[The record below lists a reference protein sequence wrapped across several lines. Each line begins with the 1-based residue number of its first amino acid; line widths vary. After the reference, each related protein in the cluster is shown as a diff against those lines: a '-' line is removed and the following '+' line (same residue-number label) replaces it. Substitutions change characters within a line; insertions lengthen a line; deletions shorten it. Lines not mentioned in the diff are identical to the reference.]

1 MGVISWL
8 VWGLFVGLFARVVNP
23 GRQAIGCWWTIA
35 LGIVG
40 SLLGGF
46 IATQLLHI
54 GDTNKFDFGS
64 FLIAV
69 AASALLLAIW
79 ERIERTR
86 AIRRGRDREDDLP
99 PRYR

>member
-1 MGVISWL
+1 MGIVSWVI
-8 VWGLFVGLFARVVNP
+8 WGFLVGLIARGVKP

-46 IATQLLHI
+46 LSTEVLNIA
-54 GDTNKFDFGS
+54 DADKFDFGS

-69 AASALLLAIW
+69 LTSVLLLALW
-79 ERIERTR
+79 EGYERR
-86 AIRRGRDREDDLP
+86 QFARGP
-99 PRYR
+99 

>member
-1 MGVISWL
+1 MGIVSWVI
-8 VWGLFVGLFARVVNP
+8 WGFLVGLIARGVKP

-46 IATQLLHI
+46 LSTEVLNIA
-54 GDTNKFDFGS
+54 DADKFDFGS

-69 AASALLLAIW
+69 LTSVLLLALW
-79 ERIERTR
+79 EGYER
-86 AIRRGRDREDDLP
+86 RRFARGP
-99 PRYR
+99 

>member
-1 MGVISWL
+1 MGIISWL
-8 VWGLFVGLFARVVNP
+8 IWGLFVGLFARGLRP

-46 IATQLLHI
+46 LSTEVLNIA
-54 GDTNKFDFGS
+54 DADKFDLGS

-69 AASALLLAIW
+69 LTSALLLGIW
-79 ERIERTR
+79 EVYER
-86 AIRRGRDREDDLP
+86 RRLARRP
-99 PRYR
+99 

>member
-1 MGVISWL
+1 MGIVSWVI
-8 VWGLFVGLFARVVNP
+8 WGFLVGLIARGVKP

-46 IATQLLHI
+46 LSTEVLNSA
-54 GDTNKFDFGS
+54 DADKFDFGS

-69 AASALLLAIW
+69 LTSVLLLALW
-79 ERIERTR
+79 EGYER
-86 AIRRGRDREDDLP
+86 RRFARGP
-99 PRYR
+99 

>member
-1 MGVISWL
+1 VGIISWL
-8 VWGLFVGLFARVVNP
+8 IWGLFVGLFARAFKP

-46 IATQLLHI
+46 LSTEVLQIA
-54 GDTNKFDFGS
+54 DADKFDFGS

-69 AASALLLAIW
+69 LSSALLLALW
-79 ERIERTR
+79 EGYEQ
-86 AIRRGRDREDDLP
+86 RRLS
-99 PRYR
+99 PRR

>member
-1 MGVISWL
+1 MGVISWII
-8 VWGLFVGLFARVVNP
+8 WGFIVGLFARGVKP

-46 IATQLLHI
+46 LSTEVLDIA
-54 GDTNKFDFGS
+54 DADKFDLGS

-69 AASALLLAIW
+69 LTSAVLLGVW
-79 ERIERTR
+79 EGY
-86 AIRRGRDREDDLP
+86 ARRRLP
-99 PRYR
+99 PER

>member
-1 MGVISWL
+1 MGIVSWVI
-8 VWGLFVGLFARVVNP
+8 WGFLVGLIARGVKP

-46 IATQLLHI
+46 LSTEVLNIA
-54 GDTNKFDFGS
+54 DADKFDFGS

-69 AASALLLAIW
+69 LTSALLLGLW
-79 ERIERTR
+79 EGYERRRLAR
-86 AIRRGRDREDDLP
+86 AP
-99 PRYR
+99 